1 MLLFAHTGIAL
12 AAGRFS
18 KNVDLLFLAIGSM
31 LPDLIDKP
39 LGWMIYGTPNMGR
52 IFAHTLLFLLIL
64 AALALYSKDIRIIS
78 LAAGVSIHLLL
89 DFMWLSQ
96 VILFWPILGSFPQA
110 PYMDAL
116 SYMEMLLLALRK
128 PWVLVP
134 ECLGLAYLIYFAVE
148 RKPNAMEHFKRFEA
162 YFHQQCHRI
171 KVLVENF

>member
-18 KNVDLLFLAIGSM
+18 KNVDFLFLAIGSM

-52 IFAHTLLFLLIL
+52 IFAHTLLFFFIL
-64 AALALYSKDIRIIS
+64 AALALYSGDIRITS
-78 LAAGVSIHLLL
+78 LAAGVFIHLIL
-89 DFMWLSQ
+89 DFMWLSP
-96 VILFWPILGSFPQA
+96 VILLWPFLGSFPTA
-110 PYMDAL
+110 HYVDPL

-134 ECLGLAYLIYFAVE
+134 ECLGLAYLIYFAME
-148 RKPNAMEHFKRFEA
+148 RKSNAMEYYRRFETF
-162 YFHQQCHRI
+162 FHKQCHRI
-171 KVLVENF
+171 KAFVEDS

>member
-18 KNVDLLFLAIGSM
+18 KNVDLLFLTIGAM

-52 IFAHTLLFLLIL
+52 IFAHTLLFLLIFV
-64 AALALYSKDIRIIS
+64 ALALYSRDMRIIS
-78 LAAGVSIHLLL
+78 LAAGVSIHLFL
-89 DFMWLSQ
+89 DFMWLSP
-96 VILFWPILGSFPQA
+96 VILLWPMLGSFPQA
-110 PYMDAL
+110 PYVDAL
-116 SYMEMLLLALRK
+116 SYMEMLLFALRR

-148 RKPNAMEHFKRFEA
+148 RKPTIMEYYKRCET
-162 YFHQQCHRI
+162 YYHQQSHRI
-171 KVLVENF
+171 RAMVEDF